1 MASRFVSRMGE
12 NRLAKERSSYLRGAA
27 HQPVEW
33 YPWGEEAFAKAKAED
48 KPILLDIGAVW
59 CHWCHVIDHESYE
72 DPEVAK
78 IINEKYVAI
87 KVDRDER
94 PDVDARYQ
102 RAVQSLAGQGGWPLT
117 AFLTPEGKVF
127 YGGTY
132 FPPVEAHG
140 RPSFKG
146 VLQSVAYHYAT
157 KKAEAIKESDALHRA
172 LSARL
177 PMVAR
182 EPLDE
187 ALFVTVEDQL
197 RAAFD
202 DVHGGFGGAP
212 KFPHT
217 GTVEYLLARYWRT
230 RDDSLR
236 DAAVKTLE
244 AMALGG
250 VYDQIGGGFHR
261 YSVDARWIVPH
272 FEKMAY
278 DNAALL
284 ENYAHAFMLTGE
296 PLLREAA
303 EGIVR
308 WVDTTLSDQ
317 DRGGFY
323 ASQDADVGP
332 EDDGDYFTWTRK
344 ELREVVQDRDA
355 IRVLESHYD
364 VDDVGE
370 MRERPG
376 RNVLYVDKSSEAV
389 AKAMDMPVERVREL
403 LRNGRRAMLDARN
416 RRQAPF
422 VDRTIY
428 AGWNGMFITSYLD
441 AYAALGLESC
451 RDSALKTLD
460 YLLHALYVDGEGF
473 HHQLA
478 EGQRRVKGLLE
489 DQVHMARA
497 LLAAFDVTGNP
508 RYLEV
513 CEDLAALLR
522 AHWWDD
528 VLGGFFD
535 LSPTLREEEGV
546 ETLKAP
552 YKPIQDAPTPA
563 ANAIA
568 ALVFGKLHGIT
579 GKETYR
585 QTQDAIL
592 KSFAA
597 ECQRYGGLFAGT
609 YFLALD
615 GFLNAPAQ
623 IVITGEPADPRT
635 HDLWRT
641 ALATFHP
648 GRTILLA
655 KGGFVPAAA
664 KAMMD
669 SPLAQGGPVAFVC
682 TGMVCAPPTAD
693 PAQLRKILSSPSP
706 PE

>member
-1 MASRFVSRMGE
+1 MVE
-12 NRLAKERSSYLRGAA
+12 NRLAGERSSYLRSAA
-27 HQPVEW
+27 TQPVDW
-33 YPWGEEAFAKAKAED
+33 YPWGEEAFRKAKAED

-59 CHWCHVIDHESYE
+59 CHWCHVIDRESYE
-72 DPEVAK
+72 DPEVAR
-78 IINEKYVAI
+78 IINERYVAV

-102 RAVQSLAGQGGWPLT
+102 RAVQSLSGQGGWPLT

-146 VLQSVAYHYAT
+146 VLMSVAYHYET
-157 KKAEAIKESDALHRA
+157 KRAEAIKESDSLHRA
-172 LSARL
+172 LGARL

-187 ALFVTVEDQL
+187 ALFVTIEEQL

-202 DVHGGFGGAP
+202 SVHGGFGSSP

-236 DAAVKTLE
+236 AMAVKTLAE
-244 AMALGG
+244 MALGG

-284 ENYAHAFMLTGE
+284 ENYAHGFMLTSE
-296 PLLREAA
+296 PLFREAA

-308 WVDTTLSDQ
+308 WVDTTLSDR

-332 EDDGDYFTWTRK
+332 DDDGDYFTWTRK
-344 ELREVVQDRDA
+344 ELRDA
-355 IRVLESHYD
+355 VTDKDAVRVLESHYD
-364 VDDVGE
+364 VNDVGE

-376 RNVLYVDKSSEAV
+376 RNVLYADKASEEIT
-389 AKAMDMPVERVREL
+389 KATALPLDRVNEL
-403 LRNGRRAMLDARN
+403 LRHGRRAMLEARN
-416 RRQAPF
+416 RRPAPF

-428 AGWNGMFITSYLD
+428 AGWNGMFIT
-441 AYAALGLESC
+441 AYFETFAGLGLESC
-451 RDSALKTLD
+451 RDFALRTLD
-460 YLLHALYVDGEGF
+460 YLVQAMYVEGEGF

-478 EGQRRVKGLLE
+478 DGHRRVKGLLD
-489 DQVHMARA
+489 DQVQMARA
-497 LLAAFDVTGNP
+497 LLAAFDLTANP
-508 RYLEV
+508 KYLEIA
-513 CEDLAALLR
+513 EHLAALLR
-522 AHWWDD
+522 GHWWDD
-528 VLGGFFD
+528 VLGGFLD
-535 LSPTLREEEGV
+535 LSPSLRNDEGV

-585 QTQDAIL
+585 QTQEAIL
-592 KSFAA
+592 KTFAA

-615 GFLNAPAQ
+615 GFLNSPAQ
-623 IVITGEPADPRT
+623 VVITGELDDPRT
-635 HDLWRT
+635 QELWRT
-641 ALATFHP
+641 AIATFHP
-648 GRTILLA
+648 GRTVLLA
-655 KGGFVPAAA
+655 KGAYVPEAA

-669 SPLAQGGPVAFVC
+669 SPLARGGPVAFVC
-682 TGMVCAPPTAD
+682 TGMVCAPPTGD
-693 PAQLRKILSSPSP
+693 PAQLRKILSNPSP